1 MPCRIAPSH
10 FGGCPRPAGAARHEC
25 GNSAAVVYGCAVA
38 LLSPLQTR
46 SRPDDDLARVEAA
59 LRAAAV
65 TGDEFLTEV
74 TSHLIPAGGKRLR
87 PAFVIASALALDPDG
102 AAPAAVTDEMV
113 RGGVAVELVH
123 LGSLY
128 HDDVMDDAETRRGIE
143 AVNHRWGNLKAILAG
158 DFLLAKAS
166 ELAASLGTEVAA
178 LLAATIGRL
187 CEGQVRELQLIY
199 DRSRTEEQYLLAI
212 QGKTAELYATSC
224 RIGGLV
230 SGVDPR
236 SLERL
241 TSFGLAY
248 GMAFQIVDDVLDLVA
263 TDEELGKPSGNDL
276 REGVYTLPV
285 IRMLADSHPS
295 REMLAELLGE
305 PLDDERRDRARAIVV
320 DSPEIAT
327 SVDTAQG
334 YVSDALDALAPLDAT
349 PAVIGLRAAASN
361 LLGTLPPI
369 ASRAGA
375 AGRS

>member
-1 MPCRIAPSH
+1 MPP
-10 FGGCPRPAGAARHEC
+10 
-25 GNSAAVVYGCAVA
+25 
-38 LLSPLQTR
+38 LSPLQA
-46 SRPDDDLARVEAA
+46 RPDSADDLGRVEAA
-59 LRAAAV
+59 LRDAAV

-87 PAFVIASALALDPDG
+87 PAFVIAAALALDADGGAPD
-102 AAPAAVTDEMV
+102 AVTDEMV

-199 DRSRTEEQYLLAI
+199 DRSRTESQYFLAI

-230 SGVDPR
+230 AGADAET
-236 SLERL
+236 LERL

-263 TDEELGKPSGNDL
+263 SDEELGKPSGNDL

-285 IRMLADSHPS
+285 IRMLAGGHAAGDRLS
-295 REMLAELLGE
+295 ELLGE
-305 PLDDERRDRARAIVV
+305 PLDDDRRDAARAIVV
-320 DSPEIAT
+320 DGPEIAS
-327 SVDTAQG
+327 SVTTAQH
-334 YVSDALDALAPLDAT
+334 YVNDALDALAPFDAT
-349 PAVIGLRAAASN
+349 PGVVGLRGAASN
-361 LLGTLPPI
+361 LLSALPTAP
-369 ASRAGA
+369 A
-375 AGRS
+375 